1 MCTCTGK
8 VERSEFM
15 KKQIAKYLALPL
27 LAFIVISCAVITVNV
42 YFPTEAIEDAAEKI
56 IDEIQGED
64 DSLSKTD
71 NSDQQS
77 FFQRTVPFNFFG
89 NSTVYA
95 DEIDLNLT
103 TPAIRKLIDSMKARN
118 AKIMQFKDK
127 GTIGETNEGMLAIRK
142 MDGLGGEEIRTVKRL
157 LRAENNDREAL
168 YKELAA
174 ANKIDP
180 ADIGKV
186 KSIFAKTLKS
196 KAKSGHWHHNEKGKW
211 TQKK

>member
-1 MCTCTGK
+1 
-8 VERSEFM
+8 M
-15 KKQIAKYLALPL
+15 KKQIVKYLALPL
-27 LAFIVISCAVITVNV
+27 LAFVVISCAVITVNV

-56 IDEIQGED
+56 IDEIQGGED
-64 DSLSKTD
+64 VQSTAD

-77 FFQRTVPFNFFG
+77 FFQKSIPFNFFG
-89 NSTVYA
+89 DSTVYA

-103 TPAIRKLIDSMKARN
+103 TPAIRKLVDSMKARN
-118 AKIMQFKDK
+118 TAIMQFKDK
-127 GTIGETNEGMLAIRK
+127 GSIGESSDGMLAIRD
-142 MDGLGGEEIRTVKRL
+142 MDGLGGEEIRTVNRL

-180 ADIGKV
+180 ADIDKV

-196 KAKSGHWHHNEKGKW
+196 KAKPGHWYHDEKGNW

>member
-1 MCTCTGK
+1 M
-8 VERSEFM
+8 R
-15 KKQIAKYLALPL
+15 KQIVKYLTLPL
-27 LAFIVISCAVITVNV
+27 LAFFVISCAVITVNV
-42 YFPTEAIEDAAEKI
+42 YFPTEAVEEAAEKI

-64 DSLSKTD
+64 DAQNVTG

-77 FFQRTVPFNFFG
+77 LFQRTVPFNFFG

-103 TPAIRKLIDSMKARN
+103 TPAIRKLVDSMKARN
-118 AKIMQFKDK
+118 TDIMKFKDK
-127 GTIGETNEGMLAIRK
+127 GTIGETNNGILAVRK

-168 YKELAA
+168 YKELAV
-174 ANKIDP
+174 ANKIDS
-180 ADIGKV
+180 ADIGKI
-186 KSIFAKTLKS
+186 KTIFAKTRKQ
-196 KAKSGHWHHNEKGKW
+196 KANPGHWHQDEKGNW

>member
-1 MCTCTGK
+1 
-8 VERSEFM
+8 M
-15 KKQIAKYLALPL
+15 KKQIVKYFALPL
-27 LAFIVISCAVITVNV
+27 LAFVVISCAVITVNV
-42 YFPTEAIEDAAEKI
+42 YFPTEAVEEAAEKI
-56 IDEIQGED
+56 IDEIQSGED
-64 DSLSKTD
+64 AQSTAD

-77 FFQRTVPFNFFG
+77 FFQKSVPFNFFE

-103 TPAIRKLIDSMKARN
+103 TPAIRKLVDSMKARN
-118 AKIMQFKDK
+118 SEIMKFKDK
-127 GTIGETNEGMLAIRK
+127 GTIGETNDGMLAIRK

-180 ADIGKV
+180 ADIDKV
-186 KSIFAKTLKS
+186 KSIFAKTLIS
-196 KAKSGHWHHNEKGKW
+196 KAKPGHWYHDEKGNW

>member
-1 MCTCTGK
+1 
-8 VERSEFM
+8 M
-15 KKQIAKYLALPL
+15 KKQIVKYFALPL
-27 LAFIVISCAVITVNV
+27 LAFVVISCAVITVNV
-42 YFPTEAIEDAAEKI
+42 YFPTEAVEEAAEKI
-56 IDEIQGED
+56 IDEIQSGED
-64 DSLSKTD
+64 AQSTAD

-77 FFQRTVPFNFFG
+77 FFQKSVPLNFFE

-103 TPAIRKLIDSMKARN
+103 TPAIRKLVDSMKARN
-118 AKIMQFKDK
+118 TAIMQFKGK
-127 GTIGETNEGMLAIRK
+127 GTIGETNDGMLAVRK
-142 MDGLGGEEIRTVKRL
+142 MDGLGGEEIRTVNRL

-168 YKELAA
+168 YKELTA

-180 ADIGKV
+180 ADIDKV

-196 KAKSGHWHHNEKGKW
+196 KAKPGHWYHDEKGNW

>member
-1 MCTCTGK
+1 
-8 VERSEFM
+8 M
-15 KKQIAKYLALPL
+15 KKQVVKYFALPL

-42 YFPTEAIEDAAEKI
+42 YFPTEAVEEAAEKI

-64 DSLSKTD
+64 DSQSTAD

-77 FFQRTVPFNFFG
+77 FFQKAVPFNFFE

-95 DEIDLNLT
+95 DEIDLNLK

-118 AKIMQFKDK
+118 TEIMQFKGK
-127 GTIGETNEGMLAIRK
+127 GTIGETNDGMLAIRK

-168 YKELAA
+168 YKELAT
-174 ANKIDP
+174 ANKISLSDV
-180 ADIGKV
+180 GKIKAV
-186 KSIFAKTLKS
+186 FAKTLKT
-196 KAKSGHWHHNEKGKW
+196 KARVGHWYQDEKGNW

>member
-1 MCTCTGK
+1 
-8 VERSEFM
+8 M
-15 KKQIAKYLALPL
+15 KKQMVKYLTLPL
-27 LAFIVISCAVITVNV
+27 LAFVAINCAVITVNV
-42 YFPTEAIEDAAEKI
+42 YFPTEAVEEAAEKI
-56 IDEIQGED
+56 IDEIQGGED
-64 DSLSKTD
+64 AQSTVD

-77 FFQRTVPFNFFG
+77 LFQRTIPYNFFG

-118 AKIMQFKDK
+118 TEIMQFKDK
-127 GTIGETNEGMLAIRK
+127 GTIGETNEGILAVRE
-142 MDGLGGEEIRTVKRL
+142 MEGLGGEEIRTVKRL
-157 LRAENNDREAL
+157 LRAENSDREAL
-168 YKELAA
+168 YKELAT

-180 ADIGKV
+180 ADIDKV

-196 KAKSGHWHHNEKGKW
+196 KAKPGHWHHDEKGNW

>member
-1 MCTCTGK
+1 
-8 VERSEFM
+8 M
-15 KKQIAKYLALPL
+15 KKQIVKYLALPL
-27 LAFIVISCAVITVNV
+27 LAFVVISCAVITVNV
-42 YFPTEAIEDAAEKI
+42 YFPTEAVEEAAEKI
-56 IDEIQGED
+56 IDEIQSGED
-64 DSLSKTD
+64 AQSTAD

-77 FFQRTVPFNFFG
+77 FLLKRVPFNFFE

-95 DEIDLNLT
+95 GEIDLNLT
-103 TPAIRKLIDSMKARN
+103 TPIIRKLIDSMKARN
-118 AKIMQFKDK
+118 TAIMQFKDK
-127 GTIGETNEGMLAIRK
+127 GTIGETNDGMLAIRK

-157 LRAENNDREAL
+157 MRAENKDREAL
-168 YKELAA
+168 YKELAT

-196 KAKSGHWHHNEKGKW
+196 KAKPGHWHHDEKRNW